1 MKKIS
6 IIFLFIFSFSQSQD
20 LTLSGGTLTIEKT
33 GSLTMTGNFTN
44 NSATVTLN
52 SDANEF
58 AVIKVGGS
66 ASGNIT
72 YNRWVNA
79 VGTNEWDLIGSP
91 VDGLSISSFANTN
104 DVPLATGGGSGG
116 NQPNTNPSPGL
127 DGPGNGNTSI
137 FAVGNP
143 AAIASTGGG

>member
-72 YNRWVNA
+72 YNRW
-79 VGTNEWDLIGSP
+79 
-91 VDGLSISSFANTN
+91 
-104 DVPLATGGGSGG
+104 
-116 NQPNTNPSPGL
+116 
-127 DGPGNGNTSI
+127 
-137 FAVGNP
+137 
-143 AAIASTGGG
+143 